1 MNAQT
6 ETLAEL
12 RRRFVS
18 PSARSRPTPLYWWS
32 GGDIDLGQLEWQL
45 DTLAEKGI
53 GGTVVGY
60 SHLPDGSLDHG
71 SPEPLTSAWWQLFR
85 QFVEASSRRGMT
97 VGLQDYCIIGTVLLR
112 AGEATTGLGA
122 GSLTNS
128 VEIIHGPGRVVR
140 PPAPEGVLSRRAI
153 SRDGLLLEPV
163 TESDGSVTWDI
174 PEGEWVLST
183 VAREPGRIGLFSS
196 EFDPMHPDAGAAVIR
211 IFYGRFLEEL
221 GDLLGT
227 TFTTFFQ
234 DELDLGLVMP
244 MWNSIVGD
252 RLADAG
258 FDVLPSLHLLWHGD
272 GTAALAFRAA
282 YRDVVVDLLQEHY
295 FRPIFEWC
303 DAHSTE
309 IVMDQLSRGD
319 LRLGHEHYADF
330 METMAWFHGPG
341 NDDPDLTRPRNIAAF
356 RTSASIAHLN
366 DRPRVMNE
374 AFHSSGWG
382 VTPEMILGGVN
393 IGFAAGA
400 NQVMLHGLNATTSAG
415 WWEWASPDFH
425 FRQPWFEHS
434 EPLWTE
440 ITRVSELLRAGTAVS
455 EIGIIDPTPELDFDP
470 NATSTDVAS
479 GLLEILSRRTLNA
492 DLVPQA
498 YLSSSRISRDDE
510 SVALDVRHARYR
522 AMVVPA
528 MTTLRRGAADA
539 LASFVKAGGVVICVG
554 SLPSRTEFG
563 SLTSEDLGGWHVA
576 EDSRSLID
584 LLHALVAVDV
594 VLAAGAP
601 DIMCARRSVDGAE
614 IYLFVNPGDAAVDVR
629 CDLRSRRSVEQ
640 WDPATGVMEAKTS
653 ENSTDPR
660 GRDRR
665 RVHLRLEPGRSE
677 LLVQTDGPEP
687 STTPEDTPATEID
700 LSSDWTIELSSSLD
714 NRFEDFVLGGL
725 PLPIATY
732 HVETAANADGPW
744 SRSLVDHGARFRMA
758 GPVSPAAAPDVERD
772 ILGSGIHGDDLG
784 WRPYPVSLQTGIP
797 DDAYLLDWET
807 GPHGLKGVPDEFLD
821 PAALDPEAIP
831 GSFYYFWST
840 VESAGG
846 VATVRSRGRA
856 AHTVW
861 VNGKH
866 VIDAPETPA
875 EKFPQWGL
883 RNMESE
889 MRTAAVGLTAGTNV
903 VLVRV
908 EVSAGQPT
916 RVGVAVG
923 GSEPHERRRARLSW
937 WDGEDPAAE
946 FAVPGPPSTGWLRV
960 PVPPG
965 ARRATILTGA
975 QLVGTSGDQVLP
987 VPGGYQI
994 ALTSSMTS
1002 LFVVMRATSDSAWL
1016 ADAGAL
1022 RGPVVWNCERADVVL
1037 GSWRDAGLSD
1047 FSGTGTYRRV
1057 WEFGSSL
1064 PRRADLYLVGLE
1076 GSASISVNGTR
1087 AGVAYGVADRVRVDH
1102 LLVPGPN
1109 ELEIECANTLVN
1121 HFSRLPSPF
1130 SVKQMPGGGF
1140 TGVRAALEG
1149 SE

>member
-1 MNAQT
+1 MNAQRN
-6 ETLAEL
+6 TLVEL
-12 RRRFVS
+12 RRSFVS

-32 GGDIDLGQLEWQL
+32 GADIDLAQLEWQL
-45 DTLAEKGI
+45 DALAERGI

-71 SPEPLTSAWWQLFR
+71 SPEPLTPTWWQLFR

-112 AGEATTGLGA
+112 AGEATTGLCA

-128 VEIIHGPGRVVR
+128 VEIVQGPGRVVR
-140 PPAPEGVLSRRAI
+140 PPAPEGVLSRRAV
-153 SRDGLLLEPV
+153 SQDGFLLEPV
-163 TESDGSVTWDI
+163 TDSDGSVTWDL
-174 PEGEWVLST
+174 PEGEWALST
-183 VAREPGRIGLFSS
+183 VARQPGRIGLFSS

-221 GDLLGT
+221 GGLLGT

-252 RLADAG
+252 RLAEAG

-272 GTAALAFRAA
+272 GAAALAFRAA

-366 DRPRVMNE
+366 NRPRVMNE

-400 NQVMLHGLNATTSAG
+400 NQVMLHGLNFTTGAG

-425 FRQPWFEHS
+425 FRQPWFPHS

-470 NATSTDVAS
+470 NATSTEVAS
-479 GLLEILSRRTLNA
+479 GLLEFLSRRTLNA

-498 YLSSSRISRDDE
+498 YLAGSRISRDDE

-522 AMVVPA
+522 VIVVPA

-539 LASFVKAGGVVICVG
+539 LASFVEAGGVVICVT

-563 SLTSEDLGGWHVA
+563 SLTTEDLAGWHVA
-576 EDSRSLID
+576 EDSPSLID
-584 LLHALVAVDV
+584 LLHALVNVDV
-594 VLAAGAP
+594 LLPPGAP
-601 DIMCARRSVDGAE
+601 DIMCAHRSVDGADV
-614 IYLFVNPGDAAVDVR
+614 YLFVNPGDAAVDVR

-640 WDPATGVMEAKTS
+640 WDPTTGAMEAKPS
-653 ENSTDPR
+653 EGTIDPL

-665 RVHLRLEPGRSE
+665 RVHLHLEPGRSE
-677 LLVQTDGPEP
+677 LLLQTDGPEP
-687 STTPEDTPATEID
+687 SARPTGNSVSEID
-700 LSSDWTIELSSSLD
+700 LSSGWTIELSSPLD

-732 HVETAANADGPW
+732 HVETAPNADGPW
-744 SRSLVDHGARFRMA
+744 RRSLVDHGARFRMA
-758 GPVSPAAAPDVERD
+758 GPISPAAAADVERG
-772 ILGSGIHGDDLG
+772 ILGNGIDGSDLG
-784 WRPYPVSLQTGIP
+784 WRPYSVSLETGIP

-821 PAALDPEAIP
+821 PAALDPEAP
-831 GSFYYFWST
+831 SGTFYYFWSA
-840 VESAGG
+840 VESPGG
-846 VATVRSRGRA
+846 VTTVRSRGRA

-861 VNGKH
+861 VNGNQ
-866 VIDAPETPA
+866 VIDAPETTA

-889 MRTAAVGLTAGTNV
+889 VRTAAVDLTAGTNV

-908 EVSAGQPT
+908 EVSAEQPT

-923 GSEPHERRRARLSW
+923 GSEPRQRRRARLSW

-946 FAVPGPPSTGWLRV
+946 FAMPGPPSTGWLRV

-975 QLVGTSGDQVLP
+975 QVVGTSGDQVLP

-994 ALTSSMTS
+994 TLTSSLAS

-1022 RGPVVWNCERADVVL
+1022 RGPVIWDCERAPVTL
-1037 GSWRDAGLSD
+1037 GSWRDMGLSD
-1047 FSGTGTYRRV
+1047 FSGIATYRRT
-1057 WEFGSSL
+1057 WEVDL
-1064 PRRADLYLVGLE
+1064 PIPHRALLVLVGLE
-1076 GSASISVNGTR
+1076 GSARISVNGR
-1087 AGVAYGVADRVRVDH
+1087 QAGVAYGVADEVRIDH
-1102 LLVPGPN
+1102 LLAPGPN
-1109 ELEIECANTLVN
+1109 VLEIECANTLVN
-1121 HFSRLPSPF
+1121 LFSRLPSPF
-1130 SVKQMPGGGF
+1130 SVKQPPGGGL
-1140 TGVRAALEG
+1140 TGVRAAIEG
-1149 SE
+1149 